1 MLFERATRPTT
12 AARDLRAWCV
22 RDLGLSVLPLSCMAA
37 AQRSNSLIATNSA
50 VRGRARLKIWQ
61 VGDLGCRTRAT
72 RLFER
77 GATRSCV
84 YAKSAIN
91 KQPHSLDVDHGV
103 EFLPKIILPSLA
115 SVRARR
121 PRRTAETSV
130 LLACLLASDLKPLAR
145 IIGQITSHDHDRTV
159 MFAIDFRHGGG
170 TFNNNQGAASSS
182 PCR

>member
-1 MLFERATRPTT
+1 MLVERATRPTT
-12 AARDLRAWCV
+12 AARDLRALYV

-77 GATRSCV
+77 GVARRCV

-103 EFLPKIILPSLA
+103 EFLPKIIFSSLA
-115 SVRARR
+115 SVRLGARGAR
-121 PRRTAETSV
+121 GERRF
-130 LLACLLASDLKPLAR
+130 LLA
-145 IIGQITSHDHDRTV
+145 
-159 MFAIDFRHGGG
+159 
-170 TFNNNQGAASSS
+170 AAA
-182 PCR
+182 C

>member
-1 MLFERATRPTT
+1 MRRLRRGRRANADVQDNFQRRYAPLPVCLGCRPFFTGPRAAWYMLFERATRPTT
-12 AARDLRAWCV
+12 AARDLRAYV

-77 GATRSCV
+77 GVARSCV

-103 EFLPKIILPSLA
+103 ELLPKIIFSSLA
-115 SVRARR
+115 SLRARR
-121 PRRTAETSV
+121 PRRTRRAS
-130 LLACLLASDLKPLAR
+130 LLA
-145 IIGQITSHDHDRTV
+145 V
-159 MFAIDFRHGGG
+159 
-170 TFNNNQGAASSS
+170 AAA
-182 PCR
+182 C